1 MQLRGACA
9 PWQRSIV
16 QNSSTLNASSVAG
29 FILLLAATLALLY
42 REAILATGPIGIS
55 IQILA
60 ALLMIWAR
68 VTFGIRSFH
77 ATANPTAGGLVTH
90 GAYRYV
96 RHPIYAAILLFL
108 WTAVMSHLSVVH
120 VLCGVLATAGTM
132 LRIMSEERLLIV
144 RYPEYAEYA

>member
-1 MQLRGACA
+1 M
-9 PWQRSIV
+9 
-16 QNSSTLNASSVAG
+16 NASSLAG
-29 FILLLAATLALLY
+29 FVLLLAAILMLLF
-42 REAILATGPIGIS
+42 RGAILATGPAGIT

-96 RHPIYAAILLFL
+96 RHPIYAAVLLFL
-108 WTAVMSHLSVVH
+108 WTSVISHLSVVH
-120 VLCGVLATAGTM
+120 IACGVAATAGTM
-132 LRIMSEERLLIV
+132 LRIVSEERLLIV
-144 RYPEYAEYA
+144 RYPEYADYAASTKRLLPYIF